1 MITHINVTQPYNWAM
16 VQAFLSRR
24 AIAGVET
31 CGPLS
36 YARYFDE
43 RPFYSVTTNDST
55 KENHSAGVD
64 QPSSWFCAT
73 YEPEL
78 ARFTVELHLHKAKCA
93 DAVIANITRV
103 LDAHQAMPVITKALL
118 TAGFAANELT
128 PGIRLPATWSPFE
141 ALIRAI
147 VGQQISVTGAVN
159 ILNRWVGD
167 IRSEKSM
174 TSTGA
179 TSQALQQYHF
189 PNPHEISTYDT
200 SNLPMPKARQQ
211 TLNVAGTFAQN
222 NALLSVN
229 NVHALLALKGI
240 GPWTVNYVLMRGL
253 SAPDVFLHNDL
264 VVKNQLKRFAI
275 DPQQAAPWQSYVCIQ
290 LWEHANT

>member
-16 VQAFLSRR
+16 VQAFLARR

-43 RPFYSVTTNDST
+43 RPFYSEYTCL
-55 KENHSAGVD
+55 ESAL
-64 QPSSWFCAT
+64 PSSWFCAT
-73 YEPEL
+73 YDPDL
-78 ARFTVELHLHKAKCA
+78 ARFTVELRLHSQDCA
-93 DAVIANITRV
+93 DAVLANITRV
-103 LDAHQAMPVITKALL
+103 LDAHQDMPVINKALL
-118 TAGFAANELT
+118 NAGFTPKDLT
-128 PGIRLPATWSPFE
+128 HGIRLPATWSPFE
-141 ALIRAI
+141 ALVRAI

-167 IRSEKSM
+167 IRSDEPVTGISA
-174 TSTGA
+174 ST
-179 TSQALQQYHF
+179 TALQQLHF
-189 PNPHEISTYDT
+189 PHPHEIAAFDT
-200 SNLPMPKARQQ
+200 SSLPMPKARQQ

-222 NALLSVN
+222 NALSTVD
-229 NVHALLALKGI
+229 NVQALLALKGI

-264 VVKNQLKRFAI
+264 VVKNQLKHLASFSPISPELAS
-275 DPQQAAPWQSYVCIQ
+275 PWQSYVCIQ

>member
-43 RPFYSVTTNDST
+43 RPFYAVTA
-55 KENHSAGVD
+55 NHSASANDCQALG

-73 YEPEL
+73 YEPDL
-78 ARFTVELHLHKAKCA
+78 ARFRVELQLHKAECA

-103 LDAHQAMPVITKALL
+103 LDAHQEMPVITEALL
-118 TAGFAANELT
+118 NAGFAANELT

-167 IRSEKSM
+167 IRSEEAVASI
-174 TSTGA
+174 GA
-179 TSQALQQYHF
+179 TSHALQQFHF
-189 PNPHEISTYDT
+189 PTPDEIAKYDT
-200 SNLPMPKARQQ
+200 SSLPMPKARQQ
-211 TLNVAGTFAQN
+211 TLNVAGSFAQN
-222 NALLSVN
+222 NALLDVD
-229 NVHALLALKGI
+229 NVQALLALKGI

-264 VVKNQLKRFAI
+264 VVKNQLKRFTI
-275 DPQQAAPWQSYVCIQ
+275 DPQHAAPWQSYVCIQ